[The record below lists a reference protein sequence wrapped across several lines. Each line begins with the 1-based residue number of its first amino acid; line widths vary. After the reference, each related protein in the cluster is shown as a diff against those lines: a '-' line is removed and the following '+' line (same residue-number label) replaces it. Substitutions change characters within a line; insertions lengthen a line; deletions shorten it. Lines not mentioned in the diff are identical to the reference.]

1 MTCKHPNARRATAL
15 SLMTSL
21 ALLLAAESGACF
33 LPSAAHA
40 DAASTSTPGRRPLPG
55 DPNTPD
61 EGGRSGS
68 PYLASASP
76 KATAWIATWIK
87 GIAHLTFNAR

>member
-1 MTCKHPNARRATAL
+1 MICKHPNALRATAL
-15 SLMTSL
+15 RLLTSL

-33 LPSAAHA
+33 LPSAARA
-40 DAASTSTPGRRPLPG
+40 DAASTTTPGRRPLPG

-68 PYLASASP
+68 TYQASASP
-76 KATAWIATWIK
+76 KAPAWIATWIK
-87 GIAHLTFNAR
+87 GIAHLTLNAR